1 MNGAQVVLK
10 SQCPYPKRLAQ
21 SPKGDSF
28 KGQMLKIEN
37 PLRLTA
43 IVLYILIKKSKIYSK
58 KSSVYLIQ
66 RKVRIYMTDTLLF
79 NFYST

>member
-10 SQCPYPKRLAQ
+10 SECPYPKRLAQ

-43 IVLYILIKKSKIYSK
+43 IVLYILIKK
-58 KSSVYLIQ
+58 
-66 RKVRIYMTDTLLF
+66 
-79 NFYST
+79 